1 MQLDN
6 LVGTFIEKDVE
17 ELLFRYFE
25 TENIFD
31 VYHLLNEKG
40 YFIKWH
46 DLGNRKVASIEKLKK
61 KLKKKYNSPF
71 KKCEWGIIG
80 RNEKI

>member
-6 LVGTFIEKDVE
+6 LVGTFIEEDVE

-31 VYHLLNEKG
+31 VYH
-40 YFIKWH
+40 
-46 DLGNRKVASIEKLKK
+46 
-61 KLKKKYNSPF
+61 
-71 KKCEWGIIG
+71 
-80 RNEKI
+80 